1 MSTTIRLADPIRDAP
16 AIADVYR
23 PYVEQTPI
31 SFELQPPSA
40 AEMRSR
46 MEKVLARLPW
56 LVAEQSGELV
66 GYAYAGAHGER
77 AAYDWS
83 ADISVYVRVDRQ
95 RQGVG
100 RALYTALL
108 DVLRALGYVNV
119 YAGITL
125 PNPGSVGLHESIG
138 MRHLGTYHRVGW
150 KSDTWWDVGWY
161 ELRLAEPSGEPRPPR
176 SIHELPDLDAL
187 IRR

>member
-1 MSTTIRLADPIRDAP
+1 MPITIRLADPARDA
-16 AIADVYR
+16 AAVADVYR

-31 SFELQPPSA
+31 SFELEPPNA
-40 AEMRSR
+40 AEMQSR

-56 LVAEQSGELV
+56 LVAEQSSELV
-66 GYAYAGAHGER
+66 GYAYAGQHKER

-83 ADISVYVRVDRQ
+83 ADISVYVRIDRH

-100 RALYTALL
+100 TALYGALL
-108 DVLRALGYVNV
+108 DVLRDLGYVNV

-138 MRHLGTYHRVGW
+138 MRHLGTYRRVGW
-150 KSDTWWDVGWY
+150 KMGAWWDVGWW
-161 ELRLAEPSGEPRPPR
+161 ELRLVEPSGEPSPPL
-176 SIHELPDLDAL
+176 SIHELPAD
-187 IRR
+187 RRG

>member
-1 MSTTIRLADPIRDAP
+1 MSTTIRLADPARDASP
-16 AIADVYR
+16 VAEVYR

-31 SFELQPPSA
+31 SFELEPPTA
-40 AEMRSR
+40 ADMQSR
-46 MEKVLARLPW
+46 MEKVLVTLPW
-56 LVAEQSGELV
+56 LVAERSAELV
-66 GYAYAGAHGER
+66 GYAYAAPHRER

-83 ADISVYVRVDRQ
+83 ADISVYVRTDRH

-100 RALYTALL
+100 RELYMVLL
-108 DVLRALGYVNV
+108 DLLRELRYVNV

-150 KSDTWWDVGWY
+150 KMSAWWDVAWY
-161 ELRLAEPSGEPRPPR
+161 ELRLSEPSGEPPPPL
-176 SIHELPDLDAL
+176 SIHELPAS
-187 IRR
+187 RRP